1 MLANKLEIRRLL
13 EEDWKYDPTALATC
27 LAIFDY
33 LSTNDISQVRHI
45 SFVSL
50 KTITN
55 ANDLPTLIKAINY
68 LSGARLPL
76 LDTNFEFIDE
86 ITDVSYPLSRDDY
99 QEIVKENEF
108 CHPETGLPVSE
119 YKKHIFIY
127 FTPSDLAKNIVGAT

>member
-86 ITDVSYPLSRDDY
+86 ITDVIVNSDKKLSKSNI
-99 QEIVKENEF
+99 E
-108 CHPETGLPVSE
+108 ETQLKI
-119 YKKHIFIY
+119 KKLAYFITK
-127 FTPSDLAKNIVGAT
+127 FLFGND